1 MTDTTPS
8 SILPPVAGV
17 LVLSHLQ
24 EIHGLLSHN
33 GMFEPDIHHSAP
45 LIGET
50 GLCSELT
57 PFAGSLRQ
65 KDLLI

>member
-1 MTDTTPS
+1 MDMTPS
-8 SILPPVAGV
+8 SILLPVAGV

-24 EIHGLLSHN
+24 AIHGLLLHN
-33 GMFEPDIHHSAP
+33 GMFEPDIDHLAR

-65 KDLLI
+65 KDLPT